1 MTQCVSCLYSQF
13 TDCPGPTC
21 FAPRPTSNQGNLIL
35 LLARLLR
42 ADRWRTA
49 GALLSA
55 GAATLALV

>member
-1 MTQCVSCLYSQF
+1 VA
-13 TDCPGPTC
+13 
-21 FAPRPTSNQGNLIL
+21 APLHGRLGVTGLGDRRRRV